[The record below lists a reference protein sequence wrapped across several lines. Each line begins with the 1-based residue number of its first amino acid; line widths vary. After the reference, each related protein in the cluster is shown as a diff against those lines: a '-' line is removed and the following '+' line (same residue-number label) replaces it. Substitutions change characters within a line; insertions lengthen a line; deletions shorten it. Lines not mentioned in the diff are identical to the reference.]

1 MNNIPDIDAD
11 AFNSTLSMNL
21 TNDFRTII
29 PGIEGKIISRTSL
42 VNSMRDGWR
51 ELNNDMIDSISYV
64 QSELTS
70 SPKLIQ
76 LDSYNFPVKRG
87 GAANNGGSNLLFF
100 DSNDTL
106 YNSYDGRVNLGSGL
120 HNAHIDTVDI
130 QGGDS
135 KFLDSS
141 LNPPVI
147 IDSILND
154 YVSLPSNNGRQARN
168 IKPVSEWKRILDRES
183 RGAFPENVVLIPR
196 AIRTKGRA
204 YFSRERVFVSTN
216 FVVCNMTTLEQ
227 AILLSSW
234 MTTIFYQLICEV
246 SSKDEVGM
254 RKMEVKDILTTL
266 VPNFDALSDTLF
278 SRIQSEIS
286 NVTFLELKNPEIRD
300 IDRIW
305 AEELFGI
312 NANDKLN
319 EASRLLAFLA
329 NRRDV

>member
-1 MNNIPDIDAD
+1 MINYNDSEVGVYHPICENALNIA
-11 AFNSTLSMNL
+11 L
-21 TNDFRTII
+21 R
-29 PGIEGKIISRTSL
+29 
-42 VNSMRDGWR
+42 
-51 ELNNDMIDSISYV
+51 
-64 QSELTS
+64 
-70 SPKLIQ
+70 
-76 LDSYNFPVKRG
+76 
-87 GAANNGGSNLLFF
+87 LL
-100 DSNDTL
+100 
-106 YNSYDGRVNLGSGL
+106 GQV
-120 HNAHIDTVDI
+120 
-130 QGGDS
+130 
-135 KFLDSS
+135 
-141 LNPPVI
+141 
-147 IDSILND
+147 
-154 YVSLPSNNGRQARN
+154 
-168 IKPVSEWKRILDRES
+168 
-183 RGAFPENVVLIPR
+183 PR

-216 FVVCNMTTLEQ
+216 FVVCNMATIEQ

-266 VPNFDALSDTLF
+266 VPNFDSLSDTLF
-278 SRIQSEIS
+278 SRIQAEIP
-286 NVTFLELKNPEIRD
+286 NVTFLELKNPEIRN